1 MCGSGDLPCFMKW
14 KIVWL
19 VDFIFDISESIW
31 LLSRVHEH
39 RTSDKDKQGNFV
51 WGLMAA
57 RVDLMPLPP
66 FDPLTE
72 PSSITQ
78 CWKTWKH
85 RFKTYLIAL
94 NVTEGKQKGLY
105 SSIKLVSPH
114 KRYFWHAP
122 KLWRWRG
129 LWNSHDKA
137 EWILLA
143 KTECGLQNFSAS
155 TGCPKCWRNSWS
167 ICHSIEKTGGSLW
180 ISKPGQTTEV
190 SHHPELPVKTSS
202 KIYPLWRSS
211 HTGWTS
217 AQS

>member
-137 EWILLA
+137 EWILF
-143 KTECGLQNFSAS
+143 TEKNVDYETFQFRKAVHNAGETVDQFATRLKNWQLTVNR
-155 TGCPKCWRNSWS
+155 P
-167 ICHSIEKTGGSLW
+167 
-180 ISKPGQTTEV
+180 EV
-190 SHHPELPVKTSS
+190 SHHPELPVKMSL
-202 KIYPLWRSS
+202 KICPL
-211 HTGWTS
+211 
-217 AQS
+217 